1 MPIVNDQQEEIV
13 HQDQEIVHQQEEIVN
28 QDQEIVNQNQQPI
41 MQNNQHQKGNGT
53 VTVIDGKSPIVFL
66 FGPPSSGKTMT
77 LVRLYRYF
85 INLDTR
91 IEAETSFVT
100 GDGGD
105 YERRCTDFPN
115 DAMSD
120 YAAERTE
127 GMAFMLLNIWKDTKK
142 VCQILESPGERLFH
156 PDPEQDKF
164 PVHYVSSIIKS
175 KNKKIYVFYLQPN
188 WGDSA
193 IRNRYVQR
201 IAKVANDME
210 SGRDKVIFLYNKID
224 ESPALGKFGKVNM
237 DTLINEINN
246 SYPGLLNLFKNSN
259 PITKISKPY
268 LCYLVPFQTGDYSA
282 DTQATRFTAGDD
294 KYPQELWKT
303 IQKCL

>member
-1 MPIVNDQQEEIV
+1 MPIINDQQEEIV

-28 QDQEIVNQNQQPI
+28 QNQQPI
-41 MQNNQHQKGNGT
+41 MQNNQHQAGNGT
-53 VTVIDGKSPIVFL
+53 VEVRDAKSPIVFL

-85 INLDTR
+85 SKLGTK
-91 IEAETSFVT
+91 IEPEISFVT

-105 YERRCTDFPN
+105 YERRCDVFPD

-120 YAAERTE
+120 YAAERTQ

-156 PDPEQDKF
+156 PDPKQDNF
-164 PVHYVSSIIKS
+164 PVHYVSSIINS
-175 KNKKIYVFYLQPN
+175 NNKKIYVFYLQPN
-188 WGDSA
+188 WGDA
-193 IRNRYVQR
+193 TILKRYVDR
-201 IAKVANDME
+201 IDKVTKDMKQ
-210 SGRDKVIFLYNKID
+210 GRDKVIFLYNKID
-224 ESPALGKFGKVNM
+224 QSSALGKFGKVNM
-237 DTLINEINN
+237 VTLINEINN
-246 SYPGLLNLFKNSN
+246 SYQGLLNLFVNPN
-259 PITKISKPY
+259 PITRIWKPY
-268 LCYLVPFQTGDYSA
+268 LCYLVPFQTGNYSNN
-282 DTQATRFTAGDD
+282 RFTAGDD